1 MAHFGRVN
9 TSTRCMS
16 PMPRHLP
23 RAFGL
28 PFFLAHTSHAPQVVR
43 RAPPLPGAD
52 GRGGGGCC
60 CCGDMSLTSPSI

>member
-28 PFFLAHTSHAPQVVR
+28 PSFLAHTSHTPQVVPR
-43 RAPPLPGAD
+43 PAPA
-52 GRGGGGCC
+52 GRGRPRRR
-60 CCGDMSLTSPSI
+60 LLLLLRRRR

>member
-28 PFFLAHTSHAPQVVR
+28 PSFLAHTSHTPQVVR
-43 RAPPLPGAD
+43 RPRPLPSA
-52 GRGGGGCC
+52 GGGG
-60 CCGDMSLTSPSI
+60 DVKESSLTSPSI